1 MKKLRLLAG
10 LYAALAAMTGCVVEV
25 NFEPIGGDVSVAGTW
40 TINGGAASSA
50 SCDAAGIATVRL
62 QVCEF
67 VDGDCYT
74 ASNLEAACSA
84 GRFTTAPFLL
94 ADTYAL
100 RWQAIGTDGTVSN
113 GAWETV
119 TAPAG
124 STITSEVD
132 FVSALP
138 TEDTLAGTWTV
149 GGAAADAAS
158 CAAAG
163 IMNVRLAFHTN
174 DQGTALFREFILP
187 CSDGGFD
194 SRSGMGPTLP
204 DGMFY
209 SQWEAL
215 DAAGNVLATSELP
228 LLELDTSAVT
238 HANLAPVDFPAA
250 DPILIVNIRYEIPGT
265 ATDGTCAEAGVSN
278 SRYIFDLFTT
288 AGAPISLD
296 PDITTCVNQVELPG
310 LPSGTYNLE
319 IAAESADGSIKWG
332 TGAMAASSCGG
343 ITYDGGVT
351 MFDCFVDI
359 TP

>member
-25 NFEPIGGDVSVAGTW
+25 NFEPIGGDVSVDGAW
-40 TINGGAASSA
+40 TINGGAASTA
-50 SCDAAGIATVRL
+50 SCSAAGIQTVRL
-62 QVCEF
+62 QICEF

-84 GRFTTAPFLL
+84 GGFTTAPFLL

-100 RWQAIGTDGTVSN
+100 RWQAVATNGTISN
-113 GAWETV
+113 GEWQTV

-124 STITSEVD
+124 STIETNVD
-132 FVSALP
+132 F
-138 TEDTLAGTWTV
+138 TTDGDTLDGTWTV
-149 GGAAADAAS
+149 GGQPANATS

-174 DQGTALFREFILP
+174 DQGTALFRDFTFP
-187 CSDGGFD
+187 CSAGGFD

-209 SQWEAL
+209 SQWQAL
-215 DAAGNVLATSELP
+215 DAAGAVIATSEIP

-238 HANLAPVDFPAA
+238 HATLAPVDFPAGE
-250 DPILIVNIRYEIPGT
+250 PMLVINIRYVIPGT
-265 ATDGTCAEAGVSN
+265 ATPGTCAEAGVSN
-278 SRYIFDLFTT
+278 IAYNFDLFTT
-288 AGAPISLD
+288 AGAPVALD

-310 LPSGTYNLE
+310 LPNGTYILE
-319 IAAESADGSIKWG
+319 IAAQSADGVIKWG
-332 TGAMAASSCGG
+332 TGPRDTSSCGG
-343 ITYDGGVT
+343 ITYNGGLT

-359 TP
+359 TDI

>member
-25 NFEPIGGDVSVAGTW
+25 NFEPIGGDVSVDGAW
-40 TINGGAASSA
+40 TINGGAASTA
-50 SCDAAGIATVRL
+50 SCSAAGIQTVRL
-62 QVCEF
+62 QICEF

-84 GRFTTAPFLL
+84 GGFATAPFLL

-100 RWQAIGTDGTVSN
+100 RWQAVATNGTISN
-113 GAWETV
+113 GEWQTV

-124 STITSEVD
+124 STIETNVN
-132 FVSALP
+132 FATALP
-138 TEDTLAGTWTV
+138 DEDTLAGTWTV
-149 GGAAADAAS
+149 GGQPANATS
-158 CAAAG
+158 CADAG

-174 DQGTALFREFILP
+174 DQGTALFRDFTFP
-187 CSDGGFD
+187 CSAGSFD

-204 DGMFY
+204 DNMFY
-209 SQWEAL
+209 SQWQAL
-215 DAAGNVLATSELP
+215 DAAGTVIATSELP

-238 HANLAPVDFPAA
+238 HATLAPVDFPAGE
-250 DPILIVNIRYEIPGT
+250 PMLVINIRYEIPGT

-278 SRYIFDLFTT
+278 NRYIFDLFT
-288 AGAPISLD
+288 AGGAAVSLD

-310 LPSGTYNLE
+310 LANGTYNLE

-343 ITYDGGVT
+343 ITYDGGLT

>member
-25 NFEPIGGDVSVAGTW
+25 NFEPIGGDVTVQGNW
-40 TINGGAASSA
+40 TINGGVADAT
-50 SCDAAGIATVRL
+50 SCGAAGIQTVRL

-74 ASNLEAACSA
+74 ATNLQAACSA
-84 GRFTTAPFLL
+84 GALNTGPLLL

-100 RWQAIGTDGTVSN
+100 RWQAILTDGTVSN

-119 TAPAG
+119 TAPAA
-124 STITSEVD
+124 STITTSVNFET
-132 FVSALP
+132 AGP
-138 TEDTLAGTWTV
+138 AEDTLAGTWTV
-149 GGAAADAAS
+149 GGAPADATS
-158 CAAAG
+158 CASAG
-163 IMNVRLAFHTN
+163 IMNVRLAFYTD
-174 DQGTALFREFILP
+174 DQGVNLFRQTTFP

-194 SRSGMGPTLP
+194 SRTGMGPTLP
-204 DGMFY
+204 DGMYY
-209 SQWEAL
+209 SEWQAL
-215 DAAGNVLATSELP
+215 DASGAVIAASELP

-238 HANLAPVDFPAA
+238 HANLAPVDFPAGE
-250 DPILIVNIRYEIPGT
+250 PMLTINVRYEIPGT
-265 ATDGTCAEAGVSN
+265 GTDGTCAEAGVSN
-278 SRYIFDLFTT
+278 NRYIFDLFTA
-288 AGAPISLD
+288 AGAAVSLD

-310 LPSGTYNLE
+310 LPAGSYNLE

-343 ITYDGGVT
+343 ISYDGGRVE
-351 MFDCFVDI
+351 FDCFVDI